1 MPHPV
6 FEELGRTVDAALA
19 AGDADAAVAAVRPV
33 AREVAAEHGADFR
46 ALIGRLPE
54 SSWHADAVIAS
65 AMGASYRAA
74 GSPRGA
80 SAIRYF
86 AAAEAA
92 LAGAGR
98 ERDADRVT
106 VRLGHAAALRT
117 TGQLDAAASY
127 VAGARELDRPGG
139 PLSVAARVELAAR
152 CMLEDGLLSFHLG
165 DMVAARR
172 QLEAATG
179 LAETLTRAERIE
191 CLGGLAL
198 VDFGASQLESASRYI
213 AEARDLSADTS
224 LWRSGYAA
232 PALVAQILVAVER
245 HDLEAAAAGE
255 AATLAAARGSDWK
268 PMCYVALGYQRL
280 AARRFADG
288 LDVLDRAQQA
298 YFAWTPAGFARSAE
312 EQLRASILVQLDHG
326 DQAWAILRTIEP
338 DEHHI
343 VCPARIIAQLR
354 LAHGDLLGAAAA
366 LTACEAIATS
376 HSPRTM
382 AEVRMLRAAIEY
394 ERGELPLSD
403 TIFDRCLVTMARTG
417 SRAGM
422 RRIPPGTLAALAAR
436 ALTRDHDAEATRI
449 LRRIAD
455 TTEGEARLIE
465 PLSRRELLVLAEV
478 EKGST
483 VAGIAAALF
492 ISPNTV
498 KTHLRR
504 LYRKL
509 GVTTRTDAMRKAKS
523 LGLGRHVTRDSPE

>member
-1 MPHPV
+1 VQHPV
-6 FEELGRTVDAALA
+6 FEDVRRTVDAALA
-19 AGDADAAVAAVRPV
+19 DRDADAAVAALRPV
-33 AREVAAEHGADFR
+33 ARAIAAEHGADFR
-46 ALIGRLPE
+46 ALITRLPQ
-54 SSWHADAVIAS
+54 SSWHDNAVIAS

-74 GSPRGA
+74 GSPRGG

-86 AAAEAA
+86 EAAEAA
-92 LAGAGR
+92 LAEGGR

-106 VRLGHAAALRT
+106 VRLGHAAALRSA
-117 TGQLDAAASY
+117 GQLDAAAGY
-127 VAGARELDRPGG
+127 VASARELDRPGG
-139 PLSVAARVELAAR
+139 PLSVVARVELAAR
-152 CMLEDGLLSFHLG
+152 CALEDGLLSFHVG
-165 DMVAARR
+165 DMVTARR

-179 LAETLTRAERIE
+179 LAENLTRAERIE
-191 CLGGLAL
+191 GLGGLAL
-198 VDFGASQLESASRYI
+198 IDFGASQLESASRYI
-213 AEARDLSADTS
+213 AEAHALSIETS
-224 LWRSGYAA
+224 LWRSSYAA

-245 HDLEAAAAGE
+245 HDLEAAE
-255 AATLAAARGSDWK
+255 AAETAALAAARGSDWK

-298 YFAWTPAGFARSAE
+298 YLSWRPAGFSRAAE

-326 DQAWAILRTIEP
+326 DQAWAILRTIDA

-366 LTACEAIATS
+366 LVGCEAIAKS

-394 ERGELPLSD
+394 ERGDLPLSD
-403 TIFDRCLVTMARTG
+403 SIFDRCLATMARTG
-417 SRAGM
+417 SRAGL
-422 RRIPPGTLAALAAR
+422 RRIPPGTLAGLAAR
-436 ALTRDHDAEATRI
+436 ALRRDHDAEATRI
-449 LRRIAD
+449 LRRIAE
-455 TTEGEARLIE
+455 TTAGEARLIE
-465 PLSRRELLVLAEV
+465 PLSHRELLVLAEV

-509 GVTTRTDAMRKAKS
+509 GVTTRADAIRKAKS
-523 LGLGRHVTRDSPE
+523 LGLGRPVTRSSPE

>member
-1 MPHPV
+1 MQHHGFQDLESV
-6 FEELGRTVDAALA
+6 VAASLA
-19 AGDADAAVAAVRPV
+19 SDDPGAAVAAVRPA
-33 AREVAAEHGADFR
+33 ARALAAEHGAEFR
-46 ALIGRLPE
+46 ALISRLPE
-54 SSWHADAVIAS
+54 SSWHDDAVIAS

-86 AAAEAA
+86 EAAEAA

-106 VRLGHAAALRT
+106 VRLGHAAALRS
-117 TGQLDAAASY
+117 TGQLDAAANY
-127 VAGARELDRPGG
+127 VASARELDRPGG

-152 CMLEDGLLSFHLG
+152 CTLEDGLLKFHLG
-165 DMVAARR
+165 DMVAARA
-172 QLEAATG
+172 QLEAARG
-179 LAETLTRAERIE
+179 LAESLTRAERIE

-198 VDFGASQLESASRYI
+198 VDYGASQLESASRHI
-213 AEARDLSADTS
+213 AEAHDLSTGTN
-224 LWRSGYAA
+224 LWRSCYAA

-245 HDLEAAAAGE
+245 HDLEAAIAGE
-255 AATLAAARGSDWK
+255 SAALAAARGSDWK
-268 PMCYVALGYQRL
+268 PLCYVALGYQRL
-280 AARRFADG
+280 AERRFADG

-298 YFAWTPAGFARSAE
+298 YFSWTPAGFARSAE

-326 DQAWAILRTIEP
+326 DQAWAILRTIDA

-354 LAHGDLLGAAAA
+354 LAHGDLLGAASA
-366 LTACEAIATS
+366 LTGCEAIATS

-394 ERGELPLSD
+394 ERGELVLSD
-403 TIFDRCLVTMARTG
+403 TIFDRCLATMARTG
-417 SRAGM
+417 SRAGL
-422 RRIPPGTLAALAAR
+422 RRIPPGTLAGLAAR
-436 ALTRDHDAEATRI
+436 ALTRDHDAETTRI

-455 TTEGEARLIE
+455 ATPGEGRLIE

-509 GVTTRTDAMRKAKS
+509 GVSTRADAMRKAKS
-523 LGLGRHVTRDSPE
+523 LGLGRSVTRNSPE